1 MCDVSVKIEA
11 TYTGSIVVSSALQ
24 IDIVELSA
32 AAAVGLKVKIT
43 QDIVI
48 LSYQHRRLLV
58 CHYNTKHGLSLFS
71 YQFLISTQLFNS
83 EVK

>member
-24 IDIVELSA
+24 IDIVELS

-71 YQFLISTQLFNS
+71 YQFLISTQMFNS
-83 EVK
+83 EVQ

>member
-32 AAAVGLKVKIT
+32 AAVGLKVKIT
-43 QDIVI
+43 QDNVI
-48 LSYQHRRLLV
+48 LSYQDSAA

-71 YQFLISTQLFNS
+71 YQFLISTQLFI
-83 EVK
+83 KR

>member
-24 IDIVELSA
+24 IDIVELS

>member
-32 AAAVGLKVKIT
+32 AAVGLKVKIT

-58 CHYNTKHGLSLFS
+58 HYNTKHVLYIRKARALNMTFS
-71 YQFLISTQLFNS
+71 AQFSS
-83 EVK
+83 V

>member
-24 IDIVELSA
+24 IDIVELS

-83 EVK
+83 ELQ

>member
-24 IDIVELSA
+24 IDIVELS

-83 EVK
+83 QVK

>member
-24 IDIVELSA
+24 IDIVELS

-83 EVK
+83 EVQ

>member
-24 IDIVELSA
+24 IDIVELS

-71 YQFLISTQLFNS
+71 YQFLISTQLFI
-83 EVK
+83 KR